1 MFVSGWGYYKYIPV
15 MDDYS
20 RYALTDKLML
30 NETAD
35 SISDA
40 VESAREKSQRLG
52 HKLEPPPDL
61 LTDNGPA
68 FISDV
73 LAGYLSAHGIKHIF
87 GRPFHPQ
94 TQGKVDRF
102 NRTMKNKT
110 INLIVYCSP
119 DELQAALIYVVKE
132 YTGHRTAV

>member
-20 RYALTDKLML
+20 RYALTDKLIL
-30 NETAD
+30 DETAD

-52 HKLEPPPDL
+52 HKLEPQLDL

-87 GRPFHPQ
+87 GSPFFTRRPRERLR
-94 TQGKVDRF
+94 D
-102 NRTMKNKT
+102 
-110 INLIVYCSP
+110 L
-119 DELQAALIYVVKE
+119 
-132 YTGHRTAV
+132 TGQ